1 MKAIPS
7 AAICNFFYFF
17 FIIYAII
24 FSLALLSIIGVVISP
39 KLYKAISV
47 PTSASLIGTTVLAG
61 TQMLFFYLICSR
73 SLLEVKESKEGF
85 LVVDAKEPTEET
97 EKVKEKFANM
107 KKNNM
112 HK

>member
-7 AAICNFFYFF
+7 ATICNFFYVFF
-17 FIIYAII
+17 VIYAII

-47 PTSASLIGTTVLAG
+47 PTSASLIVSTVLAG

-73 SLLEVKESKEGF
+73 SLLEVKQSKEGF
-85 LVVDAKEPTEET
+85 LVVDATLPTKET
-97 EKVKEKFANM
+97 EKVKEKFSDM
-107 KKNNM
+107 KK
-112 HK
+112 KQKQ

>member
-7 AAICNFFYFF
+7 TTICNFFYVFF
-17 FIIYAII
+17 VLYAVI
-24 FSLALLSIIGVVISP
+24 FSLALLSILGVVISP

-47 PTSASLIGTTVLAG
+47 PTSASLVASTVIAG

-73 SLLEVKESKEGF
+73 SLLEVQQSKEGF

-97 EKVKEKFANM
+97 EEVKEKFANM
-107 KKNNM
+107 KKKM
-112 HK
+112 MQ